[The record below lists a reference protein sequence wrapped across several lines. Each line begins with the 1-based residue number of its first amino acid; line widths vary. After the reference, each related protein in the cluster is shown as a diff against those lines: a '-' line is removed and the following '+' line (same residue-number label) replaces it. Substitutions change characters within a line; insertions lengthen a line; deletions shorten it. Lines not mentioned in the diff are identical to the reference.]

1 MNIKTI
7 HIIKTNPLLRDYLR
21 VDSSW
26 YKVLNR
32 NPESIEDLEKV
43 AKKYFKLTVSDKLEK
58 FVGNIEMLSSFI
70 DVLK

>member
-1 MNIKTI
+1 MDIKTI
-7 HIIKTNPLLRDYLR
+7 YIIKNNPMLRSYLR

-32 NPESIEDLEKV
+32 NPSSIKDLERV
-43 AKKYFKLTVSDKLEK
+43 SKKYFKLTIPDRLQK
-58 FVGNIEMLSSFI
+58 FAGDIEMLSSFI